1 MASFDKAVPPGQ
13 EGKITLSV
21 KTDNMSGKFNKSAT
35 IQSNDPKNPTMRIK
49 LSGEI
54 KQYISVTPSSRLY
67 LTGFEGEVI
76 TKSVNITNNEDT
88 PLKITKVTS
97 DIDEKVDYELKTLV
111 NEKEYE
117 LTVKNAK
124 DLQGISRGTITL
136 TTTSEKKPTLE
147 IKVSINL
154 RGELVV
160 SPTAIYFGNINLTP
174 IEEKAPPLILTK
186 YVTVTKEKGDPI
198 KIKKVTSSSN
208 LIQTKVET
216 KEEGKRFTIT
226 VSLDKDKLKA
236 GASINESIEIQT
248 NYKKNPKVK
257 VEVKGTVK

>member
-1 MASFDKAVPPGQ
+1 VASFDKAVPPGQ

-35 IQSNDPKNPTMRIK
+35 IPSNDPKNPTMRIK

-54 KQYISVTPSSRLY
+54 KQYIGITPSSRLY

-76 TKSVNITNNEDT
+76 TKSVTITNNQDT

-97 DIDEKVDYELKTLV
+97 DIDDKIDYELKTLV
-111 NEKEYE
+111 KEKEYE
-117 LTVKNAK
+117 LTVKNGK

-136 TTTSEKKPTLE
+136 TTNSEKKPTLE

-160 SPTAIYFGNINLTP
+160 SPTAIYFGNINLTSK
-174 IEEKAPPLILTK
+174 EEKAPPLTLTK

-226 VSLDKDKLKA
+226 VSLDKDKLKE
-236 GASINESIEIQT
+236 GSTINENIEIQT

-257 VEVKGTVK
+257 VAVKGTVK